1 MVSLTEPDGMP
12 WGGPVEHAG
21 NEKAV
26 RPREAELEGGFH
38 ATVSPSDF
46 YAPDPNVMGYGTE
59 GRYELDTRR

>member
-1 MVSLTEPDGMP
+1 MVSLTEPDGMQ

-21 NEKAV
+21 NEKVV

-59 GRYELDTRR
+59 GRYELDARR